1 MRTPLK
7 SFKIIKKMYAL
18 FVKAYRELEPNLM
31 ICEKEDFDNIENAL
45 KDYEMEHALRIRLE
59 NANYELVRKNQEN
72 EKKLEAIKDLESK
85 LGIDLITLFKA
96 LKNGFYTKS
105 NNGIKFWKEDDKHFV
120 YVRDLKY
127 DIEICCEECEN
138 AIGAVPTMFL
148 ERSTKDYGKTWAL
161 TKEELENE

>member
-1 MRTPLK
+1 MNRLT
-7 SFKIIKKMYAL
+7 KKDRYGHFYTNKAL
-18 FVKAYRELEPNLM
+18 CR
-31 ICEKEDFDNIENAL
+31 NIHSSDGE
-45 KDYEMEHALRIRLE
+45 RLE
-59 NANYELVRKNQEN
+59 GVFFKNQVLAIDGEPIT
-72 EKKLEAIKDLESK
+72 KLGQLEDIEEE

-138 AIGAVPTMFL
+138 VIGAVPTMFL

-161 TKEELENE
+161 SREELENENQNKTN

>member
-1 MRTPLK
+1 MNRTTEKYTHYEEYMSNVPEEAHHA
-7 SFKIIKKMYAL
+7 INAVIYE
-18 FVKAYRELEPNLM
+18 EL
-31 ICEKEDFDNIENAL
+31 
-45 KDYEMEHALRIRLE
+45 Y
-59 NANYELVRKNQEN
+59 
-72 EKKLEAIKDLESK
+72 KLEDIEEE
-85 LGIDLITLFKA
+85 LGIDVITLFKA

-138 AIGAVPTMFL
+138 VIGAVPTMFL

-161 TKEELENE
+161 SREELENENQN

>member
-1 MRTPLK
+1 MTRLT
-7 SFKIIKKMYAL
+7 KIDRYGH
-18 FVKAYRELEPNLM
+18 FYTNKATCR
-31 ICEKEDFDNIENAL
+31 NIHSSDGERF
-45 KDYEMEHALRIRLE
+45 EG
-59 NANYELVRKNQEN
+59 VFFKNQVLAIDG
-72 EKKLEAIKDLESK
+72 KAIDKLGKLEDIEEE
-85 LGIDLITLFKA
+85 LGIDVITLFKA

-138 AIGAVPTMFL
+138 VIGAVPTMFL

-161 TKEELENE
+161 SREELENENQNKTN

>member
-1 MRTPLK
+1 MNRLT
-7 SFKIIKKMYAL
+7 KIDRYGH
-18 FVKAYRELEPNLM
+18 FYTNKATCR
-31 ICEKEDFDNIENAL
+31 NIHSSDGERF
-45 KDYEMEHALRIRLE
+45 EG
-59 NANYELVRKNQEN
+59 VFFKNQVLAIDG
-72 EKKLEAIKDLESK
+72 KAIDKLCKLEDIEEE

-138 AIGAVPTMFL
+138 VIGAVPTMFL

-161 TKEELENE
+161 SREELENENQNKIN